1 MSQGHRP
8 FVRHHC
14 RPDCSSLRR
23 RALRAQ
29 GLAGVASALSQDRNM
44 VHGPSPFTHHFP
56 PLWKGPLG
64 TPKGTTVH
72 SSGSY
77 YTHGSFFFFFSFF
90 SSFCPS
96 FFFFFFSRENGTRR
110 QTPPPYLLFSS
121 FSCSGIISLVLLC
134 LVTVSLPHSPA
145 LLSVAAWN
153 CARHTNCDTLTTQVW
168 GPQFEP
174 QNPHIVWASTVGHIC
189 NSSMDGRNGWA
200 SWGWLAN
207 QPVWQVLGPG
217 VGVGNL
223 LTKWRW
229 KTHEADFWPL
239 LTCARAHTHMC
250 IHMHLHQ
257 IYTHSYSYTI

>member
-1 MSQGHRP
+1 MERTPG
-8 FVRHHC
+8 
-14 RPDCSSLRR
+14 D
-23 RALRAQ
+23 
-29 GLAGVASALSQDRNM
+29 
-44 VHGPSPFTHHFP
+44 
-56 PLWKGPLG
+56 
-64 TPKGTTVH
+64 PKGNYSPLFWELLH
-72 SSGSY
+72 PWIFFLFLFL
-77 YTHGSFFFFFSFF
+77 FFFLLSFLLL
-90 SSFCPS
+90 
-96 FFFFFFSRENGTRR
+96 FFFSRENGTRR

-134 LVTVSLPHSPA
+134 LVTFSLPHSPA

-239 LTCARAHTHMC
+239 LTCARTHTHVYTYALTSN
-250 IHMHLHQ
+250 IHTFIFIHNLKQ
-257 IYTHSYSYTI
+257 NA